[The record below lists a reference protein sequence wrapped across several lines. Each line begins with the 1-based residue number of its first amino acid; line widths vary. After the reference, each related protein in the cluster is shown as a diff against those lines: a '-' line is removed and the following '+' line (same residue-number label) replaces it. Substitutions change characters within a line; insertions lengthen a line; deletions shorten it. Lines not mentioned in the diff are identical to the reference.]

1 MNAKATPVRLMV
13 VDDAPDTREVLQRIL
28 ASRGF
33 KVFAAESVPEAVR
46 LLESTPVDLVI
57 TDLKMP
63 GASGLDLIRHV
74 RENYR
79 DTEVMMITGYPS
91 IEGAVQALKSGAEDY
106 LSKPFTQQELL
117 AAVGTVLEKLSL
129 RTTNRSLKVE
139 RAGPR
144 FGLVGESEPMQG
156 VMEAVGRAA
165 STTATVL
172 ITGES
177 GTGKELV
184 ARAIHYNGPRASSPF
199 VPVNCG
205 GIPGELL
212 ESELFG
218 HVKGAFTGATEN
230 RAGFFQTA
238 EGGTIFLDEVGD
250 MTAPMQVKLL
260 KVLQDKEVC
269 MVGSTKPRTLD
280 VRILAATDKDLAG
293 LVENG
298 AFRED
303 LFYRLNVTTIHV
315 PPLRDRDNDVLLLA
329 RYMIEKLSREF
340 GRPAPVVSDRALEVL
355 KAYPWPGN
363 VRELKSTLQRLVV
376 MTDAEHIDAPDLP
389 SFMRF
394 SALRDAGLNRP
405 LADVELEHVRNV
417 LASVDGNKTQ
427 AAKILRID
435 RKTLR
440 QKLLPSTKRDG

>member
-1 MNAKATPVRLMV
+1 
-13 VDDAPDTREVLQRIL
+13 
-28 ASRGF
+28 
-33 KVFAAESVPEAVR
+33 
-46 LLESTPVDLVI
+46 
-57 TDLKMP
+57 
-63 GASGLDLIRHV
+63 
-74 RENYR
+74 
-79 DTEVMMITGYPS
+79 
-91 IEGAVQALKSGAEDY
+91 
-106 LSKPFTQQELL
+106 
-117 AAVGTVLEKLSL
+117 
-129 RTTNRSLKVE
+129 
-139 RAGPR
+139 
-144 FGLVGESEPMQG
+144 MQG
-156 VMEAVGRAA
+156 VMAAVGRAA

-184 ARAIHYNGPRASSPF
+184 ARAIHYHGPRASSPF

-205 GIPGELL
+205 GIPGDRL

-230 RAGFFQTA
+230 RTGFFQTA

-250 MTAPMQVKLL
+250 MTAPVQVKLL

-269 MVGSTKPRTLD
+269 MVGSTRPRSLD

-303 LFYRLNVTTIHV
+303 LLFRLNVTTIHV

-329 RYMIEKLSREF
+329 RYMIEKFSREF
-340 GRPAPVVSDRALEVL
+340 GRPAPVFSDRALEVL

-376 MTDAEHIDAPDLP
+376 TNDAEHIDAPDLP
-389 SFMRF
+389 SFMRV
-394 SALRDAGLNRP
+394 SALRDAGLNRS

-417 LASVDGNKTQ
+417 LASVDGNKTR

-440 QKLLPSTKRDG
+440 QKLLPSTRRDG

>member
-1 MNAKATPVRLMV
+1 MNAGGTPVRLMV

-28 ASRGF
+28 VSRGF

-129 RTTNRSLKVE
+129 RTTNRSLE
-139 RAGPR
+139 EQAGPS

-156 VMEAVGRAA
+156 VVEAVGKAA
-165 STTATVL
+165 PATATIL

-177 GTGKELV
+177 GTGKEFV
-184 ARAIHYNGPRASSPF
+184 ARAIHYHGPRGSSPF
-199 VPVNCG
+199 VPVNCS
-205 GIPGELL
+205 GIPGGLQ

-218 HVKGAFTGATEN
+218 HVKGAFTGATET
-230 RAGFFQTA
+230 RAGFFQAA

-250 MTAPMQVKLL
+250 ITAPMQAKLL
-260 KVLQDKEVC
+260 RVLQDKEVC
-269 MVGSTKPRTLD
+269 MAGSTKPRALD
-280 VRILAATDKDLAG
+280 VRILAATNKDLAR
-293 LVENG
+293 LVEKG
-298 AFRED
+298 VFRED
-303 LFYRLNVTTIHV
+303 LFYSLNGITIHV

-329 RYMIEKLSREF
+329 RYMIEKFSPEF

-363 VRELKSTLQRLVV
+363 VRELENTMQRLVV
-376 MTDAEHIDAPDLP
+376 MTDADHIDAPDLP
-389 SFMRF
+389 AFMRF
-394 SALRDAGLNRP
+394 SALRNAGLNRS

-427 AAKILRID
+427 AARILRID